1 MRGLRNVAKVLRAK
15 PATVRA
21 GGSSEGLETR
31 EDEQTCLGKDTR
43 RRRHSGLGFKVLM
56 GPQEENNHQA

>member
-1 MRGLRNVAKVLRAK
+1 MAKVLRAK
-15 PATVRA
+15 PATVRV

-56 GPQEENNHQA
+56 GPQ